1 MFSLKSASYAAA
13 LLGIAASVLLTQR
26 HGFDD
31 IRILLRNAGWP
42 LLWLVPFHLLP
53 LLLDSISWRVLL
65 APRDPANRARLPYLF
80 WVATVRE
87 AVSRLLPLASVG
99 GELVGIRLALLR
111 GLNGAAVTASVLVQV
126 VLSVLNQYLFALLGL
141 GLMLR
146 QQDTMQVAIGIAIG
160 ILLTTPIPFIALIG
174 LRHGEL
180 FERAQQLLGKR
191 LQDKIG
197 LNGAALDAEL
207 RRHFRHPQRLLAAAG
222 WEFSGLVV
230 GAAENWL
237 ALRLLG
243 YPVSLPTALSLEAV
257 TQSVRHLFFMVP
269 AGLGVQEVGLAVF
282 SPLLGIPADLAIALS
297 LSKRMREIL
306 FGVPALL
313 SWPYLELRR
322 IHQSEPPQLSN
333 EDCTITMQSSEDSLL
348 GLHADRHAACPC
360 RAEHSWHPQE

>member
-1 MFSLKSASYAAA
+1 MFSLKSVSYAAA
-13 LLGIAASVLLTQR
+13 LLGIAATMLLTQR

-31 IRILLRNAGWP
+31 IRTLLRNAGWP

-65 APRDPANRARLPYLF
+65 APRDPANRTRLPYLF
-80 WVATVRE
+80 WVASIRE

-111 GLNGAAVTASVLVQV
+111 GLDGAAVTASVLMQV

-146 QQDTMQVAIGIAIG
+146 QQGTMQLVIGIAMG
-160 ILLTTPIPFIALIG
+160 LLLTTPIPFIALIG
-174 LRHGEL
+174 LHRGKM
-180 FERAQQLLGKR
+180 FERAQNLLRKLVGKG
-191 LQDKIG
+191 LQDMVG

-207 RRHFRHPQRLLAAAG
+207 RRHFRHPRRLLAAAG
-222 WEFSGLVV
+222 WEFAGLVA

-237 ALRLLG
+237 ALGLLG
-243 YPVSLPTALSLEAV
+243 YPVSLSMALSLEAA

-282 SPLLGIPADLAIALS
+282 GPLLGIPADLAIALS
-297 LSKRMREIL
+297 LCKRMREIL
-306 FGVPALL
+306 FGMPALL
-313 SWPYLELRR
+313 SWTCLELRR
-322 IHQSEPPQLSN
+322 VHQSEPPQLSN
-333 EDCTITMQSSEDSLL
+333 GECKIAAQSGGDPLPDKPNSL
-348 GLHADRHAACPC
+348 HRSAP
-360 RAEHSWHPQE
+360 